1 MLHVVPLSAGFVLA
15 YFRFPGRW
23 IAISLLNSLLA
34 VPTVVVGL
42 VLYMLLS
49 RAGPLGEQSHNHTT
63 THYYDNCQSY
73 SLLYCLLHDNRTTAQ
88 QPHITMTIANRI
100 AYCIAYYMTTA
111 QPHNRTL
118 L

>member
-1 MLHVVPLSAGFVLA
+1 MTIANRIA
-15 YFRFPGRW
+15 YC
-23 IAISLLNSLLA
+23 IAY
-34 VPTVVVGL
+34 
-42 VLYMLLS
+42 YM
-49 RAGPLGEQSHNHTT
+49 
-63 THYYDNCQSY
+63 
-73 SLLYCLLHDNRTTAQ
+73 TTA